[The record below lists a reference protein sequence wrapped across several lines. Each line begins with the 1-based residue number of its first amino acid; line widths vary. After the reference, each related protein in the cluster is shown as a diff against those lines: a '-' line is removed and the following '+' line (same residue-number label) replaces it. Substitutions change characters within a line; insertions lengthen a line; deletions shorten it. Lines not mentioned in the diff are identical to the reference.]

1 MNVDIYKIK
10 GTGSYLFVKN
20 GIDVTNLN
28 SGVDLE
34 VHPFEPDRDI
44 SAQDNLIGAS
54 ASDIINEISQNGY
67 SIKEVRIIITEN
79 E

>member
-34 VHPFEPDRDI
+34 VHPFERDRDI

-54 ASDIINEISQNGY
+54 ASDIINEIS
-67 SIKEVRIIITEN
+67 
-79 E
+79 

>member
-28 SGVDLE
+28 GGVDLE
-34 VHPFEPDRDI
+34 VHPFERDRDI